1 MISDYEIESNGGVC
15 KNCANMNNCNRYCLI
30 HAGKALYNFLSN
42 IDTTETRI
50 GEYESRTPGGVND
63 LVISGHQLYD
73 VNNQSWILTDIK
85 TSLKASSKFEEVFDK
100 NASQIL
106 TLFCRKADL
115 SKEEFNNI
123 LEKARKIDRNK
134 LLILPIKPNLECS
147 VMVEESPNRFIKRE
161 CRINYLKW
169 TTNEENY
176 ELECTVCFEFQHSEN
191 RKPYKLPITDY
202 MNKFEITS
210 MDIQVKSRGNDL
222 SLIEMTNDGIIKP
235 IVIIDGNKE
244 IAIDGTFIYGRING
258 EVRIIG
264 EWDKN
269 DKMVLNTDKK
279 ILSSTA
285 LNKLTSNEAY
295 IRLHKRYMAPYMLY
309 KPNIIRV

>member
-222 SLIEMTNDGIIKP
+222 S
-235 IVIIDGNKE
+235 
-244 IAIDGTFIYGRING
+244 GRING